1 MRAWCISHSTL
12 TLQTREK
19 PTIGPNDVLINVKAI
34 GVNRADIL
42 QTYGLYPAPKGTV
55 QDIPGLEYSGV
66 VSAVGDKVL
75 HRKIGD
81 KVMGLVPGGSYAEY
95 IATHEDETLTM
106 PSHLT
111 MAEAATIPEAY
122 LTAYRAIYIQGNLQ
136 HGQWCFIRPATSGVG
151 LAAVQLCQAFG
162 NPTVGSSRHLSRL
175 HTAQSLGLTQAITED
190 ETIASKLLQLTNN
203 HGVSVILDMV
213 GPHWNTLLPG
223 LAIEGHLVII
233 GILGG
238 NSTQIELM
246 PFLQKR
252 QHLSALTM
260 RQQPMSE
267 RLRIAQYFET
277 RLLSHFEKG
286 SLTPLPYT
294 HFSFSNAP
302 NAHEH
307 MQKDHFSG
315 KRVILVD

>member
-1 MRAWCISHSTL
+1 MRAWCISNSTL
-12 TLQTREK
+12 TLQSREK
-19 PTIGPNDVLINVKAI
+19 PTIGPNDVLVKVKAI

-55 QDIPGLEYSGV
+55 QDIPGLEYSGI
-66 VSAVGDKVL
+66 VSAIGEKVL

-81 KVMGLVPGGSYAEY
+81 QVMGLVSGGSYAEY
-95 IATHEDETLTM
+95 IATHEDEVLTI
-106 PSHLT
+106 PNHLT

-122 LTAYRAIYIQGNLQ
+122 LTAYRAIYIQANLQ
-136 HGQWCFIRPATSGVG
+136 HGQWCFIRPATSGIG
-151 LAAVQLCQAFG
+151 LAAVQLCRAFG
-162 NPTVGSSRHLSRL
+162 NPTIGSSRHTSRL
-175 HTAQSLGLTQAITED
+175 NTAKNLGLTQAISED
-190 ETIASKLLQLTNN
+190 ETLASKLLQHTNN
-203 HGVSVILDMV
+203 RGVSVILDMV

-223 LAIEGHLVII
+223 LATEGHLVVI

-260 RQQPMSE
+260 RQQPLSE
-267 RLRIAQYFET
+267 RLRMAQYFET
-277 RLLSHFEKG
+277 HLLSYFEKG
-286 SLTPLPYT
+286 SLTPLPYK
-294 HFSFSNAP
+294 HFNFSEVLK
-302 NAHEH
+302 AHEH
-307 MQKDHFSG
+307 MLKDHFSG

>member
-1 MRAWCISHSTL
+1 MRAWCISNSTL
-12 TLQTREK
+12 TLQSRDK
-19 PTIGPNDVLINVKAI
+19 PIVGPNDVLVNVKAI

-42 QTYGLYPAPKGTV
+42 QTHGLYPAPKGTV
-55 QDIPGLEYSGV
+55 QDIPGLEYSGIV
-66 VSAVGDKVL
+66 CAIGDKVL

-95 IATHEDETLTM
+95 IVTHEDEALTV
-106 PSHLT
+106 PNHLT
-111 MAEAATIPEAY
+111 LAEAATIPEAY
-122 LTAYRAIYIQGNLQ
+122 LTAYRAIYLQGNLQ

-151 LAAVQLCQAFG
+151 LAAVQLCRAFG
-162 NPTVGSSRHLSRL
+162 NPTIGSSRCLSRL
-175 HTAQSLGLTQAITED
+175 HTAQQLGLTQGITED
-190 ETIASKLLQLTNN
+190 DNIASKLLQHTNN
-203 HGVSVILDMV
+203 RGVSVVLDMV

-223 LAIEGHLVII
+223 IATEGHLVVI

-238 NSTQIELM
+238 NSTHIELM

-260 RQQPMSE
+260 RQQPLSE

-277 RLLSHFEKG
+277 RLLNHFEKG
-286 SLTPLPYT
+286 NLSPLP
-294 HFSFSNAP
+294 HKNFSFNDAP
-302 NAHEH
+302 SAHEH

-315 KRVILVD
+315 KRVILLD